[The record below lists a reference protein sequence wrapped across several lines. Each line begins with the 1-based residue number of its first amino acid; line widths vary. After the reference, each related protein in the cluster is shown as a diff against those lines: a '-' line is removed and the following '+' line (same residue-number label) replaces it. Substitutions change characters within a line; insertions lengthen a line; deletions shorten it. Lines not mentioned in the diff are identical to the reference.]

1 LRTFYIEDGEIKA
14 MKGYF
19 TPIIV
24 KQIRDLEVKS
34 RSLNSKVSGF
44 PYTVTDTKE
53 NGVLKQ
59 DSSFL
64 Q

>member
-1 LRTFYIEDGEIKA
+1 

-24 KQIRDLEVKS
+24 KQIRGLEVKS
-34 RSLNSKVSGF
+34 RSLNFKVSGF
-44 PYTVTDTKE
+44 HYTVTDTKE